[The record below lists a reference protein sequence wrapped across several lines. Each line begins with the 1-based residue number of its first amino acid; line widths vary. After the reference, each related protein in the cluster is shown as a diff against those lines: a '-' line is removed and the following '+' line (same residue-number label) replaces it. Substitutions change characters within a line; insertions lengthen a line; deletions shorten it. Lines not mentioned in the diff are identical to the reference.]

1 MEILLISDTHGK
13 HNWFERVHKLPM
25 ADMIIHAGDVTSV
38 GDIWEIEPF
47 LQWFSGLPYEYK
59 VFIAGNHD
67 YGFETNRYTVRG
79 MIPDNVIYLEDSG
92 VEIEGLKLW
101 GTPVTKPFM
110 NWAFNVETDKRIEHW
125 NMIPD
130 DTDILITHSP
140 PYGIKDIS
148 TYSHEHVGCQ
158 YLTAAVKNRIKP
170 KIHVFGHVHTD
181 YGIEEGVDTT
191 FINASSLNG
200 RYAVDEN
207 QPPILLD
214 I

>member
-1 MEILLISDTHGK
+1 MEILFISDTHGK
-13 HNWFERVHKLPM
+13 HKWLERTHKFPM
-25 ADMIIHAGDVTSV
+25 ADMIIHAGDVTMV

-47 LQWFSGLPYEYK
+47 LQWYSGLTYEYK
-59 VFIAGNHD
+59 IFIAGNHD
-67 YGFETNRYTVRG
+67 YGFETNRHTVRS

-92 VEIEGLKLW
+92 VEIEGLNFW
-101 GTPVTKPFM
+101 GSPVTSPFN

-125 NMIPD
+125 NIIPD
-130 DTDILITHSP
+130 DTDVLITHSP

-148 TYSHEHVGCQ
+148 TYVHEHIGCP

-170 KIHVFGHVHTD
+170 KLHVFGHVHSA
-181 YGIEEGVDTT
+181 YGIEEHEGIMYVNATVLNERYGVD
-191 FINASSLNG
+191 I
-200 RYAVDEN
+200 R